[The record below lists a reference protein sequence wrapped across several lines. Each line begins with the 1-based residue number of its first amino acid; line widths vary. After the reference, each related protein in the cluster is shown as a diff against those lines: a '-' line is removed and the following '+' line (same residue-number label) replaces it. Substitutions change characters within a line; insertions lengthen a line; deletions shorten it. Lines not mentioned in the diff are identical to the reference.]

1 MSRTI
6 SANVFIHT
14 IIVHHVWYNVGM
26 TFEYPIFPDRTY
38 SIEVD
43 GQKFYITGENLIALA
58 LDKLNES

>member
-1 MSRTI
+1 
-6 SANVFIHT
+6 
-14 IIVHHVWYNVGM
+14 M